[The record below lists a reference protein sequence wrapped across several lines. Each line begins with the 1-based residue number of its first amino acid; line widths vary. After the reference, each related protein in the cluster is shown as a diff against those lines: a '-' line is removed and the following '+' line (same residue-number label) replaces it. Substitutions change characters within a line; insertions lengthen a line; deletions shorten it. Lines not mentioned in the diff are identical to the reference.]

1 MNLKRFLWHTLSALT
16 LTATV
21 AAFQP
26 AMAAMYGYIDNDGRV
41 HISSSKLDPRYQP
54 IPPGQTLQPAKK
66 TPSLV
71 ALKPA
76 RPVEAHPARVGRY
89 RDLVEQVADKYDL
102 NPDLMHAIISVESG
116 YNPKAVSNRGARGL
130 MQLMP
135 ATGKRFGGRQLSDPK
150 QNLEA
155 GARYLAYLLDKFD
168 NRLTL
173 AIAAYN
179 SGEGAVQRYGTV
191 PPYKETRNYVA
202 KVMATYVA
210 ASSDDTPS
218 LGSSMSS

>member
-1 MNLKRFLWHTLSALT
+1 
-16 LTATV
+16 
-21 AAFQP
+21 
-26 AMAAMYGYIDNDGRV
+26 
-41 HISSSKLDPRYQP
+41 
-54 IPPGQTLQPAKK
+54 
-66 TPSLV
+66 
-71 ALKPA
+71 
-76 RPVEAHPARVGRY
+76 
-89 RDLVEQVADKYDL
+89 
-102 NPDLMHAIISVESG
+102 
-116 YNPKAVSNRGARGL
+116 

-179 SGEGAVQRYGTV
+179 AGEGAVQRYGTV

>member
-21 AAFQP
+21 AAFQS
-26 AMAAMYGYIDNDGRV
+26 AMAAMYG
-41 HISSSKLDPRYQP
+41 ISTTTAGSTSAAASSTRA
-54 IPPGQTLQPAKK
+54 I
-66 TPSLV
+66 S
-71 ALKPA
+71 
-76 RPVEAHPARVGRY
+76 HPAGTDPATGKKNSFTRGTEASQAGGGPSGPRRSY

-179 SGEGAVQRYGTV
+179 AGEGAVQRYGTV

>member
-1 MNLKRFLWHTLSALT
+1 M
-16 LTATV
+16 
-21 AAFQP
+21 
-26 AMAAMYGYIDNDGRV
+26 
-41 HISSSKLDPRYQP
+41 
-54 IPPGQTLQPAKK
+54 
-66 TPSLV
+66 

-76 RPVEAHPARVGRY
+76 KPVEAHPARVGRY

-179 SGEGAVQRYGTV
+179 AGEGAVQRYGTV

>member
-41 HISSSKLDPRYQP
+41 HISSKLDPRYQP

-179 SGEGAVQRYGTV
+179 AGEGAVQRYGTV